1 MVNDILYSSKVI
13 KWRKT
18 AMKNVLFD
26 KTYIGKM
33 KLKNRV
39 FMSPMGTTGEAD
51 GAYNIDAIN
60 YFMERAKGGA
70 GLIITGANVV
80 STKYEPRPC
89 TELSDFHHVERLNM
103 LIDRC
108 HHYGAKVCV
117 QLSPGLGRQQF
128 TDPFTPPYSAGSVGS
143 FWFPDLICKP
153 FTKEDIQYLVGKVGY
168 SASLAVMAGADAVE
182 LHAYGGYL
190 LDQFQ
195 SKQWNNR
202 TDEYGGS
209 LENRMRFTLECIE
222 AIKKNIPDTVPL
234 LVKFTPDQRVEGF
247 RDLSEGIEMA
257 KILEKAGVDALHVD
271 TGCYEEWYQAI
282 TTVYSKP
289 GHKLDVQKAIKDVVS
304 VPVLGDGKLFDSKL
318 AEKVVNDGILDYVG
332 LGHEMLAD
340 PHWVNKVKKNQ
351 LEDITPCVGCNECLL
366 SGFSGKHYYCAVNPT
381 CYAEKEYALPAD
393 TGLKRKVLIIGGGP
407 AGMEAAITA
416 KRRGFEVD
424 LWEKADK
431 LGGTLWPAGGPDFK
445 ADVLKLITYLET
457 QCHKL
462 GVNISLNKAATKDNI
477 KGLDYDRIILATGA
491 NPAMPP
497 IEGIEKTVLAT
508 DYLTH
513 QVTTGDNVVIIGAGL
528 AGSEAACDLA
538 SQGKNTVLIEMLP
551 DILALANHCLNN
563 DQHLRNMIKD
573 RGVNVVTGAKVT
585 KITDDSITY
594 EKDGEVHTVSC
605 DTVLNAAGFKPNNQ
619 LEDLL
624 EEEYDDKVVVIGDA
638 VAPRKILTAIHEG
651 YHAIRVM
658 E

>member
-1 MVNDILYSSKVI
+1 
-13 KWRKT
+13 
-18 AMKNVLFD
+18 MKNVLFD

-234 LVKFTPDQRVEGF
+234 LVKFTPDQRVERF

-304 VPVLGDGKLFDSKL
+304 VPVLGDGKLFDPKL

-445 ADVLKLITYLET
+445 ADVLKLITFLET
-457 QCHKL
+457 QCYKL

-508 DYLTH
+508 DYLSH

-538 SQGKNTVLIEMLP
+538 GQGKNTVLIEMLP

-573 RGVNVVTGAKVT
+573 HGVNVVTGAKVT

-624 EEEYDDKVVVIGDA
+624 EEKYDDKVVVIGDA

>member
-1 MVNDILYSSKVI
+1 MEKG
-13 KWRKT
+13 
-18 AMKNVLFD
+18 LFD

-33 KLKNRV
+33 KLKNRI

-60 YFMERAKGGA
+60 YFMERAKGGT

-153 FTKEDIQYLVGKVGY
+153 FSKEDIHYLVEKIGY

-202 TDEYGGS
+202 DDEYGGS

-222 AIKKNIPDTVPL
+222 AIKKNVPDSVAVI
-234 LVKFTPDQRVEGF
+234 VKFTPDQRVDGF

-289 GHKLDVQKAIKDVVS
+289 GHKLDVQKAIKEVVS
-304 VPVLGDGKLFDSKL
+304 VPVLGDGKLFDPDLASK
-318 AEKVVNDGILDYVG
+318 AVSSGILDYVG

-340 PHWVNKVKKNQ
+340 PHWANKVKKGQ
-351 LEDITPCVGCNECLL
+351 IDDIRPCVGCNECLL
-366 SGFSGKHYYCAVNPT
+366 AGFSGKHYYCAVNPT
-381 CYAEKEYALPAD
+381 CYAEKEYALPTGGD
-393 TGLKRKVLIIGGGP
+393 TNRKVLVIGGGP
-407 AGMEAAITA
+407 GGMEAAITA
-416 KRRGFEVD
+416 RRRGYQVD
-424 LWEKADK
+424 LWEKSDK
-431 LGGTLWPAGGPDFK
+431 LGGMLYPAGGPEFK
-445 ADVLKLITYLET
+445 KDVLKLVTYLEN
-457 QCHKL
+457 QCTKL
-462 GVNISLNKAATKDNI
+462 NVNVVLNKEATADNI
-477 KGLDYDRIILATGA
+477 NDLDYDRIILATGA
-491 NPAMPP
+491 SAVMPP
-497 IEGIEKTVLAT
+497 IEGIEKAKLAI
-508 DYLTH
+508 DYLTD
-513 QVTTGDNVVIIGAGL
+513 QVEVGDNVVIIGGGL
-528 AGSEAACDLA
+528 AGTEAACA
-538 SQGKNTVLIEMLP
+538 ISQSGKKATIVEMLP
-551 DILALANHCLNN
+551 DVLAIANHCLNN
-563 DQHLRNMIKD
+563 DQHLRNMLKECKVEVI
-573 RGVNVVTGAKVT
+573 GNAKVT
-585 KITDDSITY
+585 KITDNTLVY
-594 EKDGEVHTVSC
+594 QKDGNEYTLTC

-624 EEEYDDKVVVIGDA
+624 EAKYDDKVVVIGDA
-638 VAPRKILTAIHEG
+638 VSPRKILTAVHEG

>member
-1 MVNDILYSSKVI
+1 ME
-13 KWRKT
+13 
-18 AMKNVLFD
+18 MGLFD

-33 KLKNRV
+33 KLKNRI

-60 YFMERAKGGA
+60 YFMERAKGGT

-153 FTKEDIQYLVGKVGY
+153 FSKEDIHYLVEKIGY

-202 TDEYGGS
+202 DDEYGGS

-222 AIKKNIPDTVPL
+222 AIKKNVPDSVAVI
-234 LVKFTPDQRVEGF
+234 VKFTPDQRVDGF
-247 RDLSEGIEMA
+247 RNLSEGIEMA

-289 GHKLDVQKAIKDVVS
+289 GHKLDVQKAIKEVVN
-304 VPVLGDGKLFDSKL
+304 VPVLGDGKLFDPDLASK
-318 AEKVVNDGILDYVG
+318 AVSSGILDYVG

-340 PHWVNKVKKNQ
+340 PHWANKVKKGQ
-351 LEDITPCVGCNECLL
+351 IDDIRPCVGCNECLL
-366 SGFSGKHYYCAVNPT
+366 AGFSGKHYYCAVNPT
-381 CYAEKEYALPAD
+381 CYAEKEYALPTGGD
-393 TGLKRKVLIIGGGP
+393 TNRKVLVIGGGP
-407 AGMEAAITA
+407 GGMEAAITA
-416 KRRGFEVD
+416 RRRGYQVD
-424 LWEKADK
+424 LWEKSDK
-431 LGGTLWPAGGPDFK
+431 LGGMLYPAGGPEFK
-445 ADVLKLITYLET
+445 KDVLKLVTYLEN
-457 QCHKL
+457 QCTKL
-462 GVNISLNKAATKDNI
+462 NVNVVLNKEATADNI
-477 KGLDYDRIILATGA
+477 NDLDYDRIILATGA
-491 NPAMPP
+491 SAAMPP
-497 IEGIEKTVLAT
+497 IEGIEKAKLAI
-508 DYLTH
+508 DYLTD
-513 QVTTGDNVVIIGAGL
+513 QVEVGDNVVIIGGGL
-528 AGSEAACDLA
+528 AGTEAACA
-538 SQGKNTVLIEMLP
+538 ISQSGKKATIVEMLP
-551 DILALANHCLNN
+551 DVLAIANHCLNN
-563 DQHLRNMIKD
+563 DQHLRNMLKECMVEVI
-573 RGVNVVTGAKVT
+573 GNAKVT
-585 KITDDSITY
+585 KITDNTLVY
-594 EKDGEVHTVSC
+594 QKDGNEYTLTC

-624 EEEYDDKVVVIGDA
+624 EAKYDDKVVVIGDA
-638 VAPRKILTAIHEG
+638 VSPRKILTAVHEG

>member
-1 MVNDILYSSKVI
+1 
-13 KWRKT
+13 
-18 AMKNVLFD
+18 MKNVLFD

-128 TDPFTPPYSAGSVGS
+128 TDPFTPPYSAGRVGS

-304 VPVLGDGKLFDSKL
+304 VPVLGDGKLFDPKL

-538 SQGKNTVLIEMLP
+538 GQGKNTVLIEMLP

>member
-1 MVNDILYSSKVI
+1 
-13 KWRKT
+13 
-18 AMKNVLFD
+18 MKNVLFD

-234 LVKFTPDQRVEGF
+234 LVKFTPDQRVKGF

-304 VPVLGDGKLFDSKL
+304 VPVLGDGKLFDPKL

-538 SQGKNTVLIEMLP
+538 GQGKNTVLIEMLP